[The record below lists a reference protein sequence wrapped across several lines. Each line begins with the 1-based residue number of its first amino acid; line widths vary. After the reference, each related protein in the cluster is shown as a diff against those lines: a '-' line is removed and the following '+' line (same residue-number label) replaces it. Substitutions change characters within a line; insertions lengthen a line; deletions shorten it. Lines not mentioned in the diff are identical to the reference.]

1 MPKEKKPI
9 KAFSKSK
16 SNNKRVDKNVEEVL
30 GEYERK
36 VYKNPF
42 DARKAAD
49 DEDRQNLKEI
59 RAVEATKGMNM
70 GGDAHA
76 SSCGC
81 DSCMGESSARGA
93 GSAIRGTGFKG
104 VF

>member
-1 MPKEKKPI
+1 MGKKSQQAVRPYDSETKTKSRPYDREDLSVKDNNRKYSDI
-9 KAFSKSK
+9 K
-16 SNNKRVDKNVEEVL
+16 NDKK
-30 GEYERK
+30 RK

-59 RAVEATKGMNM
+59 RAVEAKEMNH
-70 GGDAHA
+70 GGEAVVQ
-76 SSCGC
+76 
-81 DSCMGESSARGA
+81 GA

>member
-1 MPKEKKPI
+1 MDDSYRTKNKYKTQKGGKKRTLNTLYKE
-9 KAFSKSK
+9 
-16 SNNKRVDKNVEEVL
+16 
-30 GEYERK
+30 K

-59 RAVEATKGMNM
+59 RAVEAKGMTH
-70 GGDAHA
+70 GGEAVTQ
-76 SSCGC
+76 
-81 DSCMGESSARGA
+81 GA

>member
-1 MPKEKKPI
+1 MPKKKTPI
-9 KAFSKSK
+9 KAFPKSE
-16 SNNKRVDKNVEEVL
+16 SDK
-30 GEYERK
+30 YEGK

-59 RAVEATKGMNM
+59 RAVQAKEMSHGGEAVVK
-70 GGDAHA
+70 
-76 SSCGC
+76 
-81 DSCMGESSARGA
+81 GA
-93 GSAIRGTGFKG
+93 GIAIKGTGFKG

>member
-1 MPKEKKPI
+1 MPKKKTPI
-9 KAFSKSK
+9 KAFPKSK
-16 SNNKRVDKNVEEVL
+16 SDK
-30 GEYERK
+30 YEGK
-36 VYKNPF
+36 VYDNPF

-59 RAVEATKGMNM
+59 RAVEATKGMKM

-76 SSCGC
+76 SSC
-81 DSCMGESSARGA
+81 ESSARGA

>member
-1 MPKEKKPI
+1 MPKKKTQI
-9 KAFSKSK
+9 KAFPK
-16 SNNKRVDKNVEEVL
+16 SNSNNRRVDKTVEEVL
-30 GEYERK
+30 GEYKRK

-59 RAVEATKGMNM
+59 RAVEAKGMTH
-70 GGDAHA
+70 GGEAVTQ
-76 SSCGC
+76 
-81 DSCMGESSARGA
+81 GA
-93 GSAIRGTGFKG
+93 GSAIRGTSFKG